1 MTKIKIVKK
10 FERTS
15 LLMHVKVLVIVSGF
29 AYSGAEIVLDRYLS
43 GNDIID
49 PYFVIIY
56 NFQEVYNE
64 LIKRYDKKKIYKLD
78 LKHKKNNLRFVPNL
92 ESIRLKKGLKEII
105 NVLNPNIIFANNTIE
120 TMLVGLQSSYYNV
133 PIIGYVHDMKSS
145 IKTPIRVYYTKKALS
160 NINKVITVSN
170 ACKQNWN
177 NNNMKVIYNGLPK
190 EFYNLNY
197 RKSIQNIGFIGTLSY
212 RKGFDIFLK
221 IVDGIL
227 ESNESINVYIC
238 YNKCE
243 NEELFNKLKILK
255 MKYNERVKVSYK
267 LFGNEIIEFYDK
279 IDILVVPSRQDP
291 LPTVIME
298 AIARGCLVIGSE
310 LDGIPEL
317 LNYKKEFMFKLDNIL
332 DIQNRLEYIINLNEN
347 MIQKFTEELFSS
359 AENKFQNSVK
369 KEVLN
374 NEIISLLQPIR
385 N

>member
-1 MTKIKIVKK
+1 
-10 FERTS
+10 
-15 LLMHVKVLVIVSGF
+15 MHVKVLVIVSGF
-29 AYSGAEIVLDRYLS
+29 AYSGAEIVLNRYLS

-49 PYFVIIY
+49 PYFAIIY
-56 NFQEVYNE
+56 NSQEVYNE
-64 LIKRYDKKKIYKLD
+64 LIKNYDKKRIYKLD
-78 LKHKKNNLRFVPNL
+78 LKHEKNNLRFVPNL

-105 NVLNPNIIFANNTIE
+105 KDLNPNIIFANNTIE
-120 TMLVGLQSSYYNV
+120 TMLIGLQSSYYNV
-133 PIIGYVHDMKSS
+133 PIVGYVHDMKSS
-145 IKTPIRVYYTKKALS
+145 IKTPIRVYYTKKALK

-177 NNNMKVIYNGLPK
+177 NSNMKVIYNGLPK
-190 EFYNLNY
+190 EFYNLKY
-197 RKSIQNIGFIGTLSY
+197 RKSIKNIGFVGTLSY
-212 RKGFDIFLK
+212 RKGFDVFLK
-221 IVDGIL
+221 IVDRML
-227 ESNESINVYIC
+227 ENDERINVLIC
-238 YNKCE
+238 YNRCE
-243 NEELFNKLKILK
+243 NEELLNNLEILKIK
-255 MKYNERVKVSYK
+255 HNERVKVSYK
-267 LFGNEIIEFYDK
+267 LFGDEIIEFYDK

-332 DIQNRLEYIINLNEN
+332 DIQNRLEYIISLNEN
-347 MIQKFTEELFSS
+347 MIRKFTGELFSN

-374 NEIISLLQPIR
+374 NEIISLLQSIR